1 VRFLNKKIL
10 FLSLPDIRMPLVL
23 TVILALTMLYISC
36 DSIDVKPDQEANF
49 IKLFGGNGN
58 EEGNDLALLPDGGYL
73 VVGSS
78 TSNTVGGKD
87 VYVVRTD
94 KTGNMVWEA
103 RFGGQG
109 DDAAN
114 AVILGDDGNIYV
126 CGEKTKVDAPGAGL
140 RDVYVLKLSVD
151 GALLGEQ
158 TYGDP
163 LRDEYGTDIF
173 DIPNAGLLITSTWN
187 NSTNS
192 TYYIMETDNNLDILD
207 KRERYLSPSEGVN
220 NLSTRSYQR
229 TDLMPLEPP
238 FVAFGSAQQLLGD
251 NTRVFKFQASYFN
264 TIQDD
269 SPPVL
274 YGFDASNSFCTDVKI
289 TTDGGYIMSGYNV
302 SGANTREM
310 VVKVNK
316 GRFLEEGW
324 KQVYTNQFNRNIK
337 NTGIFQTND
346 GGFIVIS
353 TIELD
358 DPLNDE
364 ISLLRLNPEGDE
376 MWRKTFGGGADDAGT
391 NVLQLEDGSFVLSC
405 TIGFQINPNSQF
417 KMGLIKVSPEGELVP
432 ME

>member
-1 VRFLNKKIL
+1 MRFLTDKVVR
-10 FLSLPDIRMPLVL
+10 LSSIDIRMPL
-23 TVILALTMLYISC
+23 ALTFILGLTLLYISC
-36 DSIDVKPDQEANF
+36 DTVEINPEQDANF

-58 EEGNDLALLPDGGYL
+58 EEGNDLVLLPDGGYV

-78 TSNTVGGKD
+78 TSNSLGGKD

-94 KTGNMVWEA
+94 RTGNMIWEA
-103 RFGGQG
+103 RYGGPG
-109 DDAAN
+109 NDAAS
-114 AVILGDDGNIYV
+114 AVMLGGDGNIYV
-126 CGEKTKVDAPGAGL
+126 CGEKTQADALSTGL

-151 GALLGEQ
+151 GTLLAEQ

-163 LRDEYGTDIF
+163 LRDEFGTDIF
-173 DIPNAGLLITSTWN
+173 DIPGAGFLITSTWV
-187 NSTNS
+187 NSTNA
-192 TYYIMETDNNLDILD
+192 TYYIIEADNNLAILD

-220 NLSTRSYQR
+220 NLSAGSFER
-229 TDLMPLEPP
+229 TDMMPLEPP
-238 FVAFGSAQQLLGD
+238 YLAFGSAEELLGD

-274 YGFDASNSFCTDVKI
+274 YGFNDSNSFCTDVKI

-302 SGANTREM
+302 SGTNVREM
-310 VVKVNK
+310 VVKVNR

-324 KQVYTNQFNRNIK
+324 KRVYPNQFGRNIK
-337 NTGIFQTND
+337 DTGIFQTND
-346 GGFIVIS
+346 GGFIVIT

-364 ISLLRLNPEGDE
+364 ISLLRLNVDGEE
-376 MWRKTFGGGADDAGT
+376 VWRKTFGGGADDAGT

-417 KMGLIKVSPEGELVP
+417 KMGLIKVNPEGELVP
-432 ME
+432 LE